1 MRLAPDGQLFK
12 GQELGA
18 LPAVEGEDDPEQ
30 DVEDGVEDD
39 VEDEVPADAGRL
51 RRRPKNRRAD
61 VVEMNDSSGPFSQ
74 PYTFFLRM
82 GPISWTVCH
91 WQAFPV

>member
-1 MRLAPDGQLFK
+1 MVLAPGLKPKKKSFMRLAPDGQLFK

-18 LPAVEGEDDPEQ
+18 LPAIEGEDDPEQ

-51 RRRPKNRRAD
+51 RRGPKSRFAI
-61 VVEMNDSSGPFSQ
+61 VEIKSGAVFTTL
-74 PYTFFLRM
+74 YFLLNFRI
-82 GPISWTVCH
+82 G
-91 WQAFPV
+91 

>member
-1 MRLAPDGQLFK
+1 MAPDGQLFK

-30 DVEDGVEDD
+30 DVEDSVEDD

-51 RRRPKNRRAD
+51 RRRPKNWRAA
-61 VVEMNDSSGPFSQ
+61 VVEMKNSPGAFSRPF
-74 PYTFFLRM
+74 TFFLRM
-82 GPISWTVCH
+82 GPIS
-91 WQAFPV
+91 